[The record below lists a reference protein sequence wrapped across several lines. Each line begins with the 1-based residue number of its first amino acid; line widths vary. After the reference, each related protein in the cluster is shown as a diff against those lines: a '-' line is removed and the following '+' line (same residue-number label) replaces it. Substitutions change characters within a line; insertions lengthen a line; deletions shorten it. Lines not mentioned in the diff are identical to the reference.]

1 MESKI
6 LYSLML
12 DRASLSAKN
21 GWLDEDG
28 KVFIYYK
35 LDRIMTDMQRIDV
48 MERGSINSM
57 TDHYLKE
64 LLKPLQEQCIED
76 RDKCAKIAHIEIT
89 FFYLLNWQDMKCFQM
104 VEIAKRN
111 NVSERTIY
119 RYKEY
124 YDKLREKEE

>member
-64 LLKPLQEQCIED
+64 LLKPLQ
-76 RDKCAKIAHIEIT
+76 
-89 FFYLLNWQDMKCFQM
+89 
-104 VEIAKRN
+104 
-111 NVSERTIY
+111 
-119 RYKEY
+119 
-124 YDKLREKEE
+124 